1 MLNGKYK
8 LTLFNVCNSICTC
21 TGLPYRRFILGV
33 YYFNSA
39 CKLSYSP
46 MRLLVK
52 SDKDDIN
59 DLHVRTTKVN
69 KLLDAV
75 EKAISIKPDN
85 FFTFLN
91 ILDSIPLY
99 KPIVEKARTMLS

>member
-1 MLNGKYK
+1 MHNSYLLNNAAGERLGGAKESFKAIYAD
-8 LTLFNVCNSICTC
+8 LQNINPDEV
-21 TGLPYRRFILGV
+21 TGRLY
-33 YYFNSA
+33 SA
-39 CKLSYSP
+39 G
-46 MRLLVK
+46 LLVK